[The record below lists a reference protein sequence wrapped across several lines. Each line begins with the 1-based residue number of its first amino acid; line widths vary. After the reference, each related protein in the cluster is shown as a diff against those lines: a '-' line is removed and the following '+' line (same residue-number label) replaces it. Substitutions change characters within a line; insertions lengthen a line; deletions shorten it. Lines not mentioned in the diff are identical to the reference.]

1 MRKRLCNPKRTHMVN
16 SWLSLIIS
24 TLIFAFVAIGVVN
37 NLLAEPNE
45 IVQEV
50 GIKTFRM
57 FTVLSNIFMA
67 LTAAFSIPFA
77 IDGIRDKNYHLPRWI
92 VDLTFMGSTS
102 VMLTFVISIS
112 LLAPRAGFVR
122 MMVQNGNIFLHTLV
136 PILAIILFT
145 FVNDYHTVKLNRTF
159 VALIPIFIYELL
171 YLIFAIFIG
180 EENGGWRDH
189 YALEELMPW
198 YVLMFLILGL
208 SFGLATILRVVHNRM
223 HRQDKILTEYYYRHA
238 KEYDKESIEDAI
250 IALSKEYKKYD
261 SKGELLVPRRIIK
274 ILDKKYRSGKSL
286 AYLCNV
292 YVNEHLKDE

>member
-1 MRKRLCNPKRTHMVN
+1 M
-16 SWLSLIIS
+16 
-24 TLIFAFVAIGVVN
+24 
-37 NLLAEPNE
+37 AEPNE